1 MRWSVWLLMGACGGG
16 PAGPATDK
24 GSDPTDTALPTTET
38 YVSTTDTGP
47 NPWQVSGE
55 EGSLVTV
62 YRGFAPGLPRG
73 FDVHATFA
81 ESLPAYDDLAW
92 CLGGGPCADVRP
104 SGPDTYVD
112 LPVLPDTSEVAFT
125 WVGDEIEVDRLD
137 LWFDN
142 QPEQDFAWY
151 THTVA
156 NKPDEAPLVVAL
168 PDNGEWGSFSEAVA
182 PLAPPIQVTQPEPG
196 TRVDLSSGSLDFA
209 WSPGGE
215 GEVYLSILGE
225 REEGDPISVLYSLE
239 DDGEFRLSL
248 DEHGINRESDVRFS
262 LGRRV
267 TDETDLNG
275 NTLYMTGIDEQSYR
289 PECLPYPDTF
299 IPAALPPDGSE
310 INPYYIDIKA
320 YGIFADGAIHDYTE
334 EGEEEPTSA
343 RVVFTFLDLYGAPIC
358 RVLYDISGSASRQ
371 VEPWPRY
378 GGLGVIWDAYLFN
391 LEDGRSNCDP
401 VSAVTFG
408 STDLRNW
415 LDLFQWGIGIGDNF
429 DVTGQMTYAGYF
441 TFDGIDGIEMDEVHA
456 YELLDCDL
464 AVKSAGMRPYD
475 PNSGAYAPAYMEFEP
490 YYILQIQ

>member
-1 MRWSVWLLMGACGGG
+1 VRWSVWLLMGACGGG
-16 PAGPATDK
+16 SAGPPTDK
-24 GSDPTDTALPTTET
+24 GSDPTDTGLPTTET

-81 ESLPAYDDLAW
+81 ESLPGYDDLAW

-104 SGPDTYVD
+104 SGLDTYVD
-112 LPVLPDTSEVAFT
+112 LPVSPDTSEVSFS

-142 QPEQDFAWY
+142 QPDQDFAWY

-182 PLAPPIQVTQPEPG
+182 PLAPAIQATLPEPG
-196 TRVDLSSGSLDFA
+196 TRVDLSRGSLDFA

-215 GEVYLSILGE
+215 GAVYLSILGE
-225 REEGDPISVLYSLE
+225 RAEGDPISVLYSLE

-267 TDETDLNG
+267 TEDADLNG
-275 NTLYMTGIDEQSYR
+275 NTLHMTGIDEQSYR
-289 PECLPYPDTF
+289 PECMPYPDTF
-299 IPAALPPDGSE
+299 IPAALPPSGSE

-343 RVVFTFLDLYGAPIC
+343 RVVFTFLDLYGSPIC

-378 GGLGVIWDAYLFN
+378 GGLGVIWDAYLFS

-408 STDLRNW
+408 STDLRDW

-441 TFDGIDGIEMDEVHA
+441 TFDGIEGIEMDEVHA
-456 YELLDCDL
+456 YELVDCDL

-475 PNSGAYAPAYMEFEP
+475 PNSGAYEAAYMEFEP